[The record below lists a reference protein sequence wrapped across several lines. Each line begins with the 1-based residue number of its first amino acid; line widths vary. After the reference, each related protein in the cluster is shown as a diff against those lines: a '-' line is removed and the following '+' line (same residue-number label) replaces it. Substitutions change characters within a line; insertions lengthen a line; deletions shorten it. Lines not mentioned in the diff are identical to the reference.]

1 MTWLTGVEVRQKT
14 TEVEELTWFKLGEA
28 VFVLVGYT
36 IDPARNGKTNSQH
49 IPDTE
54 EYMTEIKYMCE
65 TNGIRRPAQTSKWP
79 QC

>member
-1 MTWLTGVEVRQKT
+1 MRQKT
-14 TEVEELTWFKLGEA
+14 TEVEELTWLKLGEA

-54 EYMTEIKYMCE
+54 EYMTEDQIHVLNKR
-65 TNGIRRPAQTSKWP
+65 NQDLVVI
-79 QC
+79 